1 MLEESPFLVYKSSAG
16 SGKTYTLAKEY
27 LKLALKSP
35 FYFKAILA
43 VTFTN
48 KAADEMKE
56 RVLSFLESLA
66 AGESSDLSAE
76 LEKHFSWTSEKLSE
90 MAQLVLRNI
99 LHDYTGFAIT
109 TIDTFFNQ
117 VIRTFTRE
125 IGLQGGFEIEMDL
138 ENVLKEVVDKMLADL
153 SGDSEL
159 KHWLVAFAKD
169 RLQEGKSYEFRDD
182 IKSLAYELF
191 KEQYKSL
198 ESSLSGLEVEKDVL
212 KQLNDQLSKTISSF
226 RNHLRQVGV
235 KGLEIIESSTLEI
248 GDFSYGASG
257 PAGQFIKWAKEDL
270 SEPGKRAIEA
280 LDDVE
285 KWFSKKSKVK
295 DQIEDLV
302 SRELMPLLAE
312 GLQYYE
318 EHLID
323 FHTASEVK
331 KYLYTFGILNDLTI
345 KIREYREEKEVILIS
360 DLPQFLRKIIDDSDT
375 PYIYEKVGN
384 RYQHFLIDEFQDT
397 SAFQWSNFKPLVLN
411 SLASGNFN
419 MIVGDVKQSIYRW
432 RGGNPD
438 LLLNQASADVGTEM
452 TREEMLSFNFRS
464 FEEVIDF
471 NNEVFQVTPLMLEE
485 FLLAEVNH
493 LPDELKS
500 NALQRIS
507 FMVQS
512 YQGVAQDK
520 PEKTTSGGRVSVKFS
535 AKPGRGEELSWDDL
549 AVQWAIEQIEEAQLN
564 GVALRDM
571 AILVRDSGQ
580 ESKLVKAIGKHAL
593 SEEAKPTCSYQVISA
608 QAMYLTN
615 ASVVNFMIAVFKYLN
630 NQKEQIAL
638 IEIINEFQ
646 RHILDNDPDLH
657 ELYNADMQHFLPLE
671 FTKYV
676 HTLGRFPLYEL
687 TEILIRVF
695 KLERKSGEL
704 AYLQAFQ
711 DAILDYSKSEKG
723 DLSSFLTWWELKGK
737 KRTVQFSDS
746 LEAVK
751 ILTIHKS
758 KGLQYNTVIIPFC
771 HWNLDHNTIFSNILW
786 TQDLRHEPYTNLPAL
801 PLRYSGNLKDSLFAD
816 DYFDEKI
823 KAYHDNLNLLYVA
836 LTRAE
841 QTLLIHGMEP
851 GKSRTKDSYG
861 NISELLWDHL
871 SKSPQ
876 FDEETSTYTLAAEE
890 IKPVKNKKTAV
901 QEVYLKDYLSNKW
914 RNKLTIR
921 KQSGNYFDFG
931 ESARQL
937 KVNIGVL
944 THQILSEIKYLDEL
958 KSSVRAAY
966 MNMEITKEDSERL
979 LITIS
984 ELFRNEQIAEW
995 YSRKYDVRN
1004 EVVVLPKDGRI
1015 KRLDRVLIKDD
1026 QAIVIDFKT
1035 GKPISSDKHQVLSYI
1050 DLLQEM
1056 NYRDVTGFLV
1066 YLNIDREQAGQNN
1079 GGPQIIQV
1087 G

>member
-1 MLEESPFLVYKSSAG
+1 MVHESPFLVYKSSAG

-27 LKLALKSP
+27 LKLALQSP
-35 FYFKAILA
+35 FYFKGILA

-56 RVLSFLESLA
+56 RVLAFLESLA
-66 AGESSDLSAE
+66 SGKSSDLSGE
-76 LEKHFSWTSEKLSE
+76 LETHFSCTAKAL
-90 MAQLVLRNI
+90 ADNARLVLRNI
-99 LHDYTGFAIT
+99 LHDYSGFAIT

-138 ENVLKEVVDKMLADL
+138 ENVLKEVIDKMMADL

-159 KHWLVAFAKD
+159 KSWLVAFAKD
-169 RLQEGKSYEFRDD
+169 RLQEGKSYEFREDV
-182 IKSLAYELF
+182 KSLAYELF
-191 KEQYKSL
+191 KEQYKAL
-198 ESSLSGLEVEKDVL
+198 ESSLDGVEVGKETL
-212 KQLNDQLSKTISSF
+212 SQLNNQLNQKIGDF
-226 RNHLRQVGV
+226 RKHLKEIGV
-235 KGLEIIESSTLEI
+235 EGSIVIESSSLDVK
-248 GDFSYGASG
+248 DFSRGASG
-257 PAGQFIKWAKEDL
+257 PVGQFLKWAKDDFNPPTKTAL
-270 SEPGKRAIEA
+270 EA
-280 LDDVE
+280 TENAD
-285 KWFSKKSKVK
+285 KWFTKKSPVK
-295 DQIEDLV
+295 DQIEFLAQN
-302 SRELMPLLAE
+302 ELMPLLADGIRFYDE
-312 GLQYYE
+312 N
-318 EHLID
+318 LIGY
-323 FHTASEVK
+323 HTASEVR
-331 KYLYTFGILNDLTI
+331 KYLYTYGILNDLTI

-438 LLLNQASADVGTEM
+438 LLLNQASADVGKEM
-452 TREEMLSFNFRS
+452 TREEILSFNFRS
-464 FEEVIDF
+464 YEEVIDF
-471 NNEVFQVTPLMLEE
+471 NNEIFQVTPLMLQE
-485 FLLAEVNH
+485 FLLNEIGH
-493 LPDELKS
+493 LPDQLKGE
-500 NALQRIS
+500 AEKRID
-507 FMVQS
+507 FLVQS
-512 YQGVAQDK
+512 YEGVVQDK
-520 PEKTTSGGRVSVKFS
+520 PSKTQKGGRVSVQFS
-535 AKPGRGEELSWDDL
+535 AKPGRNEELTWDEL
-549 AVQWAIEQIEEAQLN
+549 AVAWAIEQIEQSQQN
-564 GVALRDM
+564 GVALKDI

-580 ESKLVKAIGKHAL
+580 ESKLVKAIGLHAL
-593 SEEAKPTCSYQVISA
+593 SENAKPDCSYQVISA

-630 NQKEQIAL
+630 NQKEHIAL
-638 IEIINEFQ
+638 VEIVNEYQ

-657 ELYNADMQHFLPLE
+657 ELFNKEMQHFLPLE

-676 HTLGRFPLYEL
+676 HALGRFPLYEL
-687 TEILIRVF
+687 TEILIRIF
-695 KLERKSGEL
+695 KLERKTGEL

-711 DAILDYSKSEKG
+711 DAILDYTKTEKG
-723 DLSSFLTWWELKGK
+723 DLSSFLTWWELKGR

-758 KGLQYNTVIIPFC
+758 KGLQYNTVIVPFC
-771 HWNLDHNTIFSNILW
+771 HWNMDHNTIFSNILW
-786 TQDLRHEPYTNLPAL
+786 AQNLQNDPYKDLPAI

-823 KAYHDNLNLLYVA
+823 KAFHDNLNLLYVA

-841 QTLLIHGMEP
+841 QSLLIHGQKP
-851 GKSRTKDSYG
+851 GKSRVADHFG
-861 NISELLWDHL
+861 NISDLLWDHL

-876 FDEETSTYTLAAEE
+876 FDEESNAYSLGVEHVVPDEKKPSKIEE
-890 IKPVKNKKTAV
+890 VFL
-901 QEVYLKDYLSNKW
+901 EDYISNKW
-914 RNKLTIR
+914 RHKLTIR
-921 KQSGNYFDFG
+921 KQSGDYFDFG
-931 ESARQL
+931 DSARQL

-944 THQILSEIKYLDEL
+944 THQVLSEIKYLDEL

-966 MNMEITKEDSERL
+966 MNMEITKEDSEQL
-979 LITIS
+979 LINIS
-984 ELFRNEQIAEW
+984 ELFKNEQIAQW
-995 YSRKYDVRN
+995 YSRDYEVRN

-1015 KRLDRVLIKDD
+1015 KRLDRVLIKDG

-1035 GKPISSDKHQVLSYI
+1035 GKPISSDKQQVLGYI
-1050 DLLQEM
+1050 NLLQEM
-1056 NYRDVTGFLV
+1056 NYEQVSGYLV
-1066 YLNIDREQAGQNN
+1066 YLAGDGTNTDQETKR
-1079 GGPQIIQV
+1079 PLIVPV

>member
-35 FYFKAILA
+35 FYFKSILA

-56 RVLSFLESLA
+56 RVLTFLENLA
-66 AGESSDLSAE
+66 AGDTSELSAE
-76 LEKHFSWTSEKLSE
+76 LEEHFSWTSAKLSE
-90 MAQLVLRNI
+90 QAQIVLRNI

-138 ENVLKEVVDKMLADL
+138 ENVLKEVVDQMLADL
-153 SGDSEL
+153 NGDSEL
-159 KHWLVAFAKD
+159 KKWLVAFAKD

-198 ESSLSGLEVEKDVL
+198 ESSLNGLEVEKDAL
-212 KQLNDQLSKTISSF
+212 KQLNDQLSQTISSF
-226 RNHLRQVGV
+226 RNYLRQVGV
-235 KGLEIIESSTLEI
+235 KGLEIIESSTLDI
-248 GDFSYGASG
+248 KDFSRGTSG

-270 SEPGKRAIEA
+270 KEPTKTT
-280 LDDVE
+280 LDAVE
-285 KWFSKKSKVK
+285 NVGKWFTKKSTVK
-295 DQIEDLV
+295 EQIEDLAD
-302 SRELMPLLAE
+302 RELIPLLSD
-312 GLQYYE
+312 GVKYYE
-318 EHLID
+318 EHLIE
-323 FHTASEVK
+323 FHTAAEVK

-471 NNEVFQVTPLMLEE
+471 NNEIFQVTPLMLEE
-485 FLLAEVNH
+485 FLLTEVNH
-493 LPDELKS
+493 LPDELKAH
-500 NALQRIS
+500 ALQRIS
-507 FMVQS
+507 FLVQS

-520 PEKTTSGGRVSVKFS
+520 PEKTTVGGRVSVKFS
-535 AKPGRGEELSWDDL
+535 AKPGRGEDMSWDDL
-549 AVQWAIEQIEEAQLN
+549 AVQWAIEQIEETQQN
-564 GVALRDM
+564 GVPLRDI

-593 SEEAKPTCSYQVISA
+593 SEDTNPNCSYQVISA

-615 ASVVNFMIAVFKYLN
+615 AAVVNFMIAVFKYLN

-646 RHILDNDPDLH
+646 RHILNNDPDLH

-687 TEILIRVF
+687 TEILIRIF

-711 DAILDYSKSEKG
+711 DAILDYTKSEKG
-723 DLSSFLTWWELKGK
+723 DLASFLTWWELKGR

-786 TQDLRHEPYTNLPAL
+786 SQDLQNAPYKDLPAL

-816 DYFDEKI
+816 DYFNEKI

-841 QTLLIHGMEP
+841 QTLLIHGMQP
-851 GKSRTKDSYG
+851 GKSRKPGSFG
-861 NISELLWDHL
+861 NISDLLWDHL
-871 SKSPQ
+871 SNSPQ
-876 FDEETSTYTLAAEE
+876 FDEETDSYTVSGGE
-890 IKPVKNKKTAV
+890 IKSVNNEKPSIE
-901 QEVYLKDYLSNKW
+901 EVYLQDYISNKW

-921 KQSGNYFDFG
+921 KQSGDYFDFG

-966 MNMEITKEDSERL
+966 MNMEITREDSEQL
-979 LITIS
+979 LVTIN
-984 ELFRNEQIAEW
+984 ELFQNEQIAEW
-995 YSRKYDVRN
+995 YSKKYEVRN
-1004 EVVVLPKDGRI
+1004 EVVVLPKDGRV

-1035 GKPISSDKHQVLSYI
+1035 GKPISSDKHQVLGYI
-1050 DLLQEM
+1050 ELLREM
-1056 NYRDVTGFLV
+1056 NYQDVSGYLV
-1066 YLNIDREQAGQNN
+1066 YLNIDRAQSEHKTE
-1079 GGPQIIQV
+1079 GPQIIQV